1 MRTCAVLAFGL
12 SLLTARGAAA
22 DPFTILPDGN
32 LVFNAAIKAT
42 GEFRCST
49 LISCTGSG
57 TDAITITNGESTAT
71 LTFSGVDTA
80 LQIGAHA
87 LTPVTLGTIEAS
99 ASPDFTF
106 PDLINPNI
114 ELFWLRL
121 FVDQSSPVTDR
132 GGVTWGFAPG
142 GSSVIPLFRGESHF
156 TLQTGPAPPGFN
168 YNLFVYTFTGL
179 PFRLP
184 ANGAVDITADAGA
197 VPEPATLLLIT
208 TGLAGVG
215 WARRR
220 TRAASPCNP
229 VN

>member
-1 MRTCAVLAFGL
+1 MRTSAVLALGF
-12 SLLTARGAAA
+12 SLLTANGAAA

-42 GEFRCST
+42 GEFGCST

-57 TDAITITNGESTAT
+57 TNAITIANGASTAT
-71 LTFSGVDTA
+71 LTFTGVDTT
-80 LQIGAHA
+80 LQIGGHA
-87 LTPVTLGTIEAS
+87 LTPVTLGTIETS

-121 FVDQSSPVTDR
+121 FVDQTSPVTDR
-132 GGVTWGFAPG
+132 AGVTWGFAPG
-142 GSSVIPLFRGESHF
+142 GSAVIPLFRGESYF
-156 TLQTGPAPPGFN
+156 TLLTGSTPPGFN
-168 YNLFVYTFTGL
+168 YDLFVYTFTGL

-208 TGLAGVG
+208 TGMAGMAV
-215 WARRR
+215 ARRR
-220 TRAASPCNP
+220 KRGPRR
-229 VN
+229 V